1 MREAS
6 QHYTLPDGSSAFVH
20 IWLPD
25 GQPKALMQ
33 IVHGMAEHGG
43 RYQGFAEALTAQG
56 YAVYAQ
62 DLPGHG
68 RTAASP
74 TELGFVDS
82 PNPFRQMLSA
92 VHAVRAR
99 MVALHPSV
107 PLVLFGHSMGSF
119 LSQYSIAEQGQG
131 LAACVLS
138 GTTSNLGPLRRV
150 GLAINRIQR
159 YLFGAHHRSALTEAL
174 SFKAFNRKFAPN
186 RTAADWLSRDPEEVD
201 AYCNSPL
208 CGFRC
213 TPGIWASLL
222 AAGARFGAPEL
233 LQGIPKSLPI
243 LLISGD
249 QDPVCQGA
257 LGPQKLAEQYR
268 GVGLQ
273 AQAKSYPGARHE
285 LLHETNRA
293 EVIADLLAW
302 LARNVYGNPSR

>member
-1 MREAS
+1 
-6 QHYTLPDGSSAFVH
+6 
-20 IWLPD
+20 
-25 GQPKALMQ
+25 MQ

-43 RYQGFAEALTAQG
+43 RYLGFAEALTAQG

-68 RTAASP
+68 QTVSTASD
-74 TELGFVDS
+74 LGFVDS
-82 PNPFRQMLSA
+82 PNPFRHMLDA
-92 VHAVRAR
+92 VHAVRAQ
-99 MVALHPSV
+99 MVAAHSELPV
-107 PLVLFGHSMGSF
+107 VLFGHSMGSF

-138 GTTSNLGPLRRV
+138 GTTSDLGPLRRL
-150 GLAINRIQR
+150 GLAINRMQLH
-159 YLFGAHHRSALTEAL
+159 LFGPHHRSALTEAL

-186 RTAADWLSRDPEEVD
+186 RSAADWLSRDPEEVD
-201 AYCNSPL
+201 AYCQSAL

-222 AAGARFGAPEL
+222 AAGARFGTLEL
-233 LQGIPKSLPI
+233 LQSIPKSLPI

-249 QDPVCQGA
+249 ADPVCQGA
-257 LGPQKLAEQYR
+257 LGPQKLAAQYR

-273 AQAKSYPGARHE
+273 ASAKAYPGARHE

-293 EVIADLLAW
+293 EVIEDLLQW
-302 LARNVYGNPSR
+302 LARNVYGKPSR